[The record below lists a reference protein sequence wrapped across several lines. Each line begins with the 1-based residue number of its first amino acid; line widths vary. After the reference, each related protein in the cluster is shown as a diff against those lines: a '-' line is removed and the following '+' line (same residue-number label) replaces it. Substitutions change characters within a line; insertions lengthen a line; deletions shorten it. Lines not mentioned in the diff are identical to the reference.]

1 MRDAEQADHNTTL
14 RIDKWLWFARFF
26 KTRSLATNAV
36 NGGLVHVNGTRVKA
50 SRALQVG
57 DQVNITRD
65 EVRMEIVVRGIPVR
79 RGPAPEARSYYLE
92 TDASIAANNMR
103 KQHAAVAPAPKHR
116 PEKHD
121 RRALRM
127 VKGRDGVR

>member
-1 MRDAEQADHNTTL
+1 MRDAEQADDNTTL

-26 KTRSLATNAV
+26 KSRSLATTAV
-36 NGGLVHVNGTRVKA
+36 NGGLVHVNGMRVKA

-65 EVRMEIVVRGIPVR
+65 EVRMEVIVRGIPAR
-79 RGPAPEARSYYLE
+79 RGPAPEARAYYLE
-92 TDASIAANNMR
+92 TDASITANNVR
-103 KQHAAVAPAPKHR
+103 RQYAGIAPAPKHR

-127 VKGRDGVR
+127 VRGRLGR